1 MHLFELALAV
11 MLGAVLLAAFARRI
25 GAPYPALLALGGA
38 ALAFVPGAPKISLP
52 PELIL
57 AVFVAPV
64 LLEAAYTSSLRDLQD
79 NWRPVSTLVFVAVA
93 ITTAAVA
100 WVAHTLVTNL
110 PWPAAIA
117 LGAIVAPPDAAAA
130 TAVLRALKPP
140 HRVMTILEGESLF
153 NDASA
158 LLIYRFA
165 VAAAVTGSFAL
176 ERAIPSFVA
185 VVAGSVAAGWLL
197 ARVYLRTL
205 GRIGDVASTVVVQF
219 IAAFGVWL
227 LADRVGLSGVVTIVV
242 FAITLARHNPTLLE
256 ARHRLSSAS
265 VWETAVFVLNAAA
278 FTLIGLQ
285 IRPLLDNFTRDQRH
299 DYLIVAAAVVGTVI
313 LVRIAWITLYNRVQ
327 AFKNRKWG
335 MKLAREGMT
344 PPTART
350 GALIA
355 WCGMRG
361 IVTVAAALALPGS
374 FPKRDLIV
382 LVAFAVALSTLIVQ
396 GLTLRPFIRW
406 LRLPP
411 DDMVA
416 VELGRARAEGLKAA
430 LGTFENETSTA
441 ARLLRR
447 EYREALGLTEAADGD
462 RPDTEVNAL
471 RRRATA
477 ASRARILELR
487 DAREIGDDA
496 FRRLQEEYDLI
507 ELAARDPEEEL
518 EPGQGPGGIVEADSA
533 AAA

>member
-1 MHLFELALAV
+1 MHLFELALV
-11 MLGAVLLAAFARRI
+11 LLLGAVLLAALARRV

-38 ALAFVPGAPKISLP
+38 ALAFVPGAPTITIA

-57 AVFVAPV
+57 ALFVAPV

-79 NWRPVSTLVFVAVA
+79 NWRPVSTLVFVAVG

-100 WVAHTLVTNL
+100 WVAHTLVPTL

-165 VAAAVTGSFAL
+165 VAAAITGSFTL
-176 ERAIPSFVA
+176 TRAIPSFFA
-185 VVAGSVAAGWLL
+185 VVLGSVLAGWVL
-197 ARVYLRTL
+197 ARLYLLTL
-205 GRIGDVASTVVVQF
+205 NRITEVASTVVLQF
-219 IAAFGVWL
+219 IGAFGVWL

-242 FAITLARHNPTLLE
+242 FAITLARHNPTMLE
-256 ARHRLSSAS
+256 ARHRLSSSA

-285 IRPLLDNFTRDQRH
+285 IRPLLDAFTPVQLQ
-299 DYLIVAAAVVGTVI
+299 DYLLAAGAVLATVI
-313 LVRIAWITLYNRVQ
+313 LVRIVWIMSYNR
-327 AFKNRKWG
+327 AMALKNRLFG
-335 MKLAREGMT
+335 ISLARESMMK
-344 PPTART
+344 PNPRAA
-350 GALIA
+350 ALIA

-361 IVTVAAALALPGS
+361 VVTVAAALALPAE
-374 FPKRDLIV
+374 FPKRDLVV
-382 LVAFAVALSTLIVQ
+382 LIAFTVALGTLIMQ
-396 GLTLRPFIRW
+396 GLTLRPLIRI
-406 LRLPP
+406 LNLPP
-411 DDMVA
+411 DDVVA
-416 VELGRARAEGLKAA
+416 VELGHARAEGLKAA
-430 LGTFENETSTA
+430 LAAIAGEHGAA

-447 EYREALGLTEAADGD
+447 EFREALGLTEAAEGD

-471 RRRATA
+471 RRRAIE
-477 ASRARILELR
+477 ASRARIIELR
-487 DAREIGDDA
+487 DAGDVGDDA
-496 FRRLQEEYDLI
+496 FRRLEEEYDLI
-507 ELAARDPEEEL
+507 ELAARDPDAQDEGL
-518 EPGQGPGGIVEADSA
+518 ADGTAAQPGTA
-533 AAA
+533 